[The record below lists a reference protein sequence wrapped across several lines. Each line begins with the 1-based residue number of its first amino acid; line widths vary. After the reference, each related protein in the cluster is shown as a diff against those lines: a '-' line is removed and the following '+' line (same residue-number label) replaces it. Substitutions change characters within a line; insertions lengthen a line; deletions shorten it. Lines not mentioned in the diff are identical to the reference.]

1 MSWNE
6 GYVADVPYTSGYYR
20 EMAPTHQALAAL
32 LAGVMPPDPSGPYRF
47 LELGC
52 GTGVGLCVLAAA
64 NPQAEFVGVDFM
76 PIHVAAARRLI
87 ATAGLTNVR
96 ILEASFET
104 LARGEGGDLGQF
116 DFAALHGVYTWISEP
131 LKQDVV
137 RLLDRHL
144 APGGL
149 VYVGYNNMVGWA
161 PSLPTQKMLIEQA
174 RRVSGDSPS
183 RTYSA
188 LATTL
193 ALQAAKAPA
202 LAGDLLSHQ
211 LKGKTDALDTLP
223 PSLFVYMAHEYLN
236 EHWRPLF
243 ITDVARDLAAA
254 KLSFV
259 GRCNFLEVMPELVL
273 SPEQERLLRDCPDP
287 LMAELQTDMM
297 SPTAFRRDLFGRGA
311 TRLSPQRREELLR
324 KVSLGLIVTPEDVPM
339 TVPAPS
345 GDLDLDEEVYAPL
358 IRRLAEGPATVDELI
373 QITAAQGGS
382 MSSLELISILV
393 GAGGAAP
400 LAHAGR
406 PDIDVAAIGRFN
418 VAMIEALRD
427 HSAMRFCL
435 ASPLVGGGIDA
446 PIAHCLAY
454 LIAVGEPRSLGGM
467 DTTELEQI
475 ASDHEELWTGLRM
488 LQGRV

>member
-20 EMAPTHQALAAL
+20 EIAPTHQATAAL
-32 LAGVMPPDPSGPYRF
+32 LAGVLPPDPSGPYRF

-87 ATAGLTNVR
+87 AAAGLTNVR
-96 ILEASFET
+96 IVEASFEA
-104 LARGEGGDLGQF
+104 LARGEGEDLGQF
-116 DFAALHGVYTWISEP
+116 EFTAMHGVYTWISEP

-137 RLLDRHL
+137 RLLDRHM

-149 VYVGYNNMVGWA
+149 VYIGYNNMAGWA
-161 PSLPTQKMLIEQA
+161 GSIPTQKMLIEQA

-183 RTYSA
+183 RLYSA

-211 LKGKTDALDTLP
+211 LKGKTDALDSLP

-236 EHWRPLF
+236 EHWKPLF
-243 ITDVARDLAAA
+243 VTDVARDLAAA

-259 GRCNFLEVMPELVL
+259 GRCNFLEVMPELML
-273 SPEQERLLRDCPDP
+273 SPEQEVLLRDCPDP
-287 LMAELQTDMM
+287 LLAQFQTDLM
-297 SPTAFRRDLFGRGA
+297 SPTAFRRDLFARGA

-324 KVSLGLIVTPEDVPM
+324 KVSLGLIVTPEEVPM
-339 TVPAPS
+339 MVPTPT

-358 IRRLAEGPATVDELI
+358 IRRLTEGPATIDELI

-382 MSSLELISILV
+382 MSSLELICILV

-400 LAHAGR
+400 MAHAR
-406 PDIDVAAIGRFN
+406 RHEIDPAAIRRFN
-418 VAMIEALRD
+418 VAMIEAMRD
-427 HSAMRFCL
+427 HSTMRFCL
-435 ASPLVGGGIDA
+435 SSPLLGGGIDA

-454 LIAVGEPRSLGGM
+454 LIAAGEPRSLAGM
-467 DTTELEQI
+467 DTAELAQI
-475 ASDHEELWTGLRM
+475 AADHTDLWTTLRM
-488 LQGRV
+488 L